1 VGEGGDAVSLAAF
14 IADQRTAHRVPHAVA
29 CRALSVSES
38 WFYKWQHRTH
48 TPTPSE
54 LRRAELDAAVA
65 EAFKASH
72 GLHGSPRIHADVRD
86 LGWQVSEKTVAKSMA
101 RQGLVARRKKRRKN
115 LTRPDKRAIPF
126 PDLVKRD
133 FTAPAPNVKWVGD
146 MTEIPTD
153 EGKLYLSTAI
163 DLFSRRLLGYATS
176 CHPDA
181 ELAGQTIKMA
191 VTARSGKD
199 QVAGVIFHTDRG
211 STYTAYDFT
220 NLCDRLGIVQS
231 MGRTGSC
238 FDNAAAESFFSTL
251 EHEVLSRHHFRTRE
265 EAQQT
270 IVKWVVDF
278 YNCRRRHSSC
288 GMQSPIDYETTA
300 ADQAA

>member
-1 VGEGGDAVSLAAF
+1 MSLAVF
-14 IADQRTAHRVPHAVA
+14 IADQRPSHGVPHAVS

-38 WFYKWQHRTH
+38 WLYKWHHRQHHAT
-48 TPTPSE
+48 TTPSE
-54 LRRAELDAAVA
+54 QRRVELDAAVA
-65 EAFKASH
+65 KAFEAAH
-72 GLHGSPRIHADVRD
+72 GLHGSPRIHADLRAA
-86 LGWQVSEKTVAKSMA
+86 GWRVSEKTVAKSMA
-101 RQGLVARRKKRRKN
+101 RQGLVARGRKRRKN
-115 LTRPDKRAIPF
+115 LTRPDKRAVPF

-133 FTAPAPNVKWVGD
+133 FTAPAPNVTWVGD
-146 MTEIPTD
+146 MTEIPTG

-191 VTARSGKD
+191 VAARGGKE
-199 QVAGVIFHTDRG
+199 QVAAVIFHSDRG
-211 STYTAYDFT
+211 STYTATSFT
-220 NLCDRLGIVQS
+220 TLCARLGIVQS

-251 EHEVLSRHHFRTRE
+251 EHEVLSRHNFRTRD
-265 EAQQT
+265 EAQRT

-278 YNCRRRHSSC
+278 YNRRRRHSSC
-288 GMQSPIDYETTA
+288 GMQSPIDYETSA
-300 ADQAA
+300 ASRAA

>member
-1 VGEGGDAVSLAAF
+1 MSLAAF
-14 IADQRTAHRVPHAVA
+14 IADQRTGHEVPHAVA
-29 CRALSVSES
+29 CRALGVSQS
-38 WFYKWQHRTH
+38 WFYKWHHRL
-48 TPTPSE
+48 PTPSE
-54 LRRAELDAAVA
+54 QRRAELDTAVA
-65 EAFKASH
+65 EAFQVAH
-72 GLHGSPRIHADVRD
+72 GLYGSPRIHADLRAA
-86 LGWQVSEKTVAKSMA
+86 GWRVSEKTVAKSMA
-101 RQGLVARRKKRRKN
+101 RQGLVARTKKRRKN
-115 LTRPDKRAIPF
+115 LTRPDKRAVPF

-153 EGKLYLSTAI
+153 EGKLYLATAL

-176 CHPDA
+176 AHADM
-181 ELAGQTIKMA
+181 ELAGQAIKMA
-191 VTARSGKD
+191 VATRGGRR
-199 QVAGVIFHTDRG
+199 QLAGVIFHTDRG

-220 NLCDRLGIVQS
+220 SLCDRLGIAQS

-251 EHEVLSRHHFRTRE
+251 EHEVLSRHHFKTRR
-265 EAQQT
+265 EAQEV

-288 GMQSPIDYETTA
+288 GMQSPIDYETNA
-300 ADQAA
+300 ANRAA